1 MNYNALGTTGIR
13 VSPIT
18 MGTMTFGNPL
28 DQSQCDRLV
37 AVALERGIN
46 FFDTADV
53 YEGYNR
59 TWGSEGGI
67 SEQVL
72 GEALGARRHRA
83 VICTKSGNPAG
94 IGPLDAGLSRRHLDK
109 QLEASLRRLGTDYV
123 DVFLAH
129 RWDQSVAMEELLTTW
144 DRWIRDGKVRAVGA
158 SNWPV
163 WRIAQACELARSSG
177 APKLQ
182 VVSPK
187 YNLLYRGVD
196 LEQNACAG
204 HYGVSIVSYQ
214 PLEAGVLTGKYTGE
228 TAPEGSRGSEKP
240 AWVPKLKPGDAE
252 RLDALARMAAG
263 CGVTSA
269 EFALAWVLSRPSV
282 ASVILGWRSE
292 SQMEFALA
300 ATGFRIP
307 PAQMAELDV
316 LFPPQGP
323 LGEERVLVWRDGG
336 WTLRPAELS

>member
-1 MNYNALGTTGIR
+1 MNYTALGATGIR

-18 MGTMTFGNPL
+18 MGTMIFGNPL

-37 AVALERGIN
+37 AAALDRGIN

-53 YEGYNR
+53 YEGYSR
-59 TWGSEGGI
+59 TWGSAGGV

-72 GEALGARRHRA
+72 GKALGAQRHRA
-83 VICTKSGNPAG
+83 VICTKFGNPAG
-94 IGPLDAGLSRRHLDK
+94 TGPLEAGLSRRHLDK

-123 DVFLAH
+123 DLFLAH
-129 RWDQSVAMEELLTTW
+129 RWDPSVAMEEFLETCEC
-144 DRWIRDGKVRAVGA
+144 WIRAGKVRAVGA

-163 WRIAQACELARSSG
+163 WRIAQACEMARASG

-196 LEQNACAG
+196 MEQNACAL

-214 PLEAGVLTGKYTGE
+214 PLEAGILSGKYTGGQ
-228 TAPEGSRGSEKP
+228 APEGSRGSEKP
-240 AWVPKLKPGDAE
+240 GWIPKLKPGDAE
-252 RLDALARMAAG
+252 RLDALARMASESG
-263 CGVTSA
+263 STSA
-269 EFALAWVLSRPSV
+269 EYAIAWVLSRPAV
-282 ASVILGWRSE
+282 ASVILGWRTE
-292 SQMEFALA
+292 AQMESAIA
-300 ATGFRIP
+300 ATGLQIP
-307 PAQMAELDV
+307 VAHLAELDA

-323 LGEERVLVWRDGG
+323 LAEERVLVWRDGA
-336 WTLRPAELS
+336 WALRPTELS

>member
-1 MNYNALGTTGIR
+1 MKYTALGTTGMR

-18 MGTMTFGNPL
+18 MGTMIFGNPL

-37 AVALERGIN
+37 SAALERGIN

-53 YEGYNR
+53 YEGYSR
-59 TWGSEGGI
+59 TWGSVGGV

-72 GEALGARRHRA
+72 GKALAAQRHRA
-83 VICTKSGNPAG
+83 VICTKFGNPAG
-94 IGPLDAGLSRRHLDK
+94 TGPLDAGLSRRHLDK

-123 DVFLAH
+123 DLFLAH
-129 RWDQSVAMEELLTTW
+129 RWDPSVAMEEFLGTCE
-144 DRWIRDGKVRAVGA
+144 RWIRDGKVRAVGA

-163 WRIAQACELARSSG
+163 WRIAQACEMARASG

-196 LEQNACAG
+196 MEQNACAL

-214 PLEAGVLTGKYTGE
+214 PLEAGILSGKYIGE
-228 TAPEGSRGSEKP
+228 QAPEGSRGSEKP
-240 AWVPKLKPGDAE
+240 GWIPKLKPGDAE
-252 RLDALARMAAG
+252 RLGALARMASES
-263 CGVTSA
+263 GVTSA
-269 EFALAWVLSRPSV
+269 EYAIAWVLSRPAV
-282 ASVILGWRSE
+282 ASVILGWRTE
-292 SQMEFALA
+292 AQMESAIA
-300 ATGFRIP
+300 ATGLQIP
-307 PAQMAELDV
+307 VAHLAELDA

-323 LGEERVLVWRDGG
+323 LAEERVLAWRDGA
-336 WTLRPAELS
+336 WALRPTELS

>member
-1 MNYNALGTTGIR
+1 MNYNAIGTTGMR

-18 MGTMTFGNPL
+18 MGTMIFGNPL

-37 AVALERGIN
+37 SAALERGIN

-53 YEGYNR
+53 YEGYSR
-59 TWGSEGGI
+59 TWGSPGGV

-72 GEALGARRHRA
+72 GKALGGQRHRA
-83 VICTKSGNPAG
+83 VICTKFGNPAG
-94 IGPLDAGLSRRHLDK
+94 AGPLDAGLSRRHLDK

-123 DVFLAH
+123 DLFLAH
-129 RWDQSVAMEELLTTW
+129 RWDPAVAVEEFLGTCE
-144 DRWIRDGKVRAVGA
+144 RWIRDGKVRAVGA

-163 WRIAQACELARSSG
+163 WRIAQACEMARSSG

-196 LEQNACAG
+196 LEQNACAA

-214 PLEAGVLTGKYTGE
+214 PLEAGVLSGKYAGE
-228 TAPEGSRGSEKP
+228 KAPEGSRGSEKP
-240 AWVPKLKPGDAE
+240 GWVPKLKPGDAE
-252 RLDALARMAAG
+252 RLEALARMASESGASSAG
-263 CGVTSA
+263 YA
-269 EFALAWVLSRPSV
+269 IAWVLSRPSV

-292 SQMEFALA
+292 AQMESAIA
-300 ATGFRIP
+300 ATELRIP
-307 PAQMAELDV
+307 AAHLAELETLV
-316 LFPPQGP
+316 PPQGP
-323 LGEERVLVWRDGG
+323 FGDERVLVWTSGG
-336 WTLRPAELS
+336 WALRPAELS

>member
-1 MNYNALGTTGIR
+1 MNYTALGATGIR

-18 MGTMTFGNPL
+18 MGTMIFGNPL

-37 AVALERGIN
+37 AAALDRGIN

-53 YEGYNR
+53 YEGYSR
-59 TWGSEGGI
+59 TWGSAGGV

-72 GEALGARRHRA
+72 GKALGAQRHRA
-83 VICTKSGNPAG
+83 VICTKFGNPAG
-94 IGPLDAGLSRRHLDK
+94 TGPLEAGLSRRHLDK

-123 DVFLAH
+123 DLFLAH
-129 RWDQSVAMEELLTTW
+129 RWDPSVAMEEFLETCEC
-144 DRWIRDGKVRAVGA
+144 WIRAGKVRAVGA

-163 WRIAQACELARSSG
+163 WRIAQACEMARASG

-196 LEQNACAG
+196 MEQNACAL

-214 PLEAGVLTGKYTGE
+214 PLEAGILSGKYTGGQ
-228 TAPEGSRGSEKP
+228 APEGSRGSEKP
-240 AWVPKLKPGDAE
+240 GWIPKLKPGDAE
-252 RLDALARMAAG
+252 RLDALARMASESG
-263 CGVTSA
+263 STSA
-269 EFALAWVLSRPSV
+269 EYAIAWVLSRPAV
-282 ASVILGWRSE
+282 ASVILGWRTE
-292 SQMEFALA
+292 AQMESAIA
-300 ATGFRIP
+300 ATGLQIP
-307 PAQMAELDV
+307 VAHLAELDA

-323 LGEERVLVWRDGG
+323 LAEERVLVWRDGA
-336 WTLRPAELS
+336 WALIPTELS